1 MSTSA
6 TKLEIIRGGDY
17 TIPIQ
22 VNDADGDAINITGQT
37 LFFTVKH
44 TAIDDDDDALISKD
58 ITTHAAPTSGQST
71 LILSGTDTD
80 INPGRYVYDF
90 KRQSGSASIPYTG
103 GEFVVSSS
111 ITQRDS

>member
-22 VNDADGDAINITGQT
+22 VNDADGNAIDITGQT

-44 TAIDDDDDALISKD
+44 NAIDDDDDAIISKD
-58 ITTHAAPTSGQST
+58 ITVHATPASGLST
-71 LILSGTDTD
+71 LILSDTDTD
-80 INPGRYVYDF
+80 VNPGRYVYDF
-90 KRQSGSASIPYTG
+90 KRQDGATSIPYTG
-103 GEFVVSSS
+103 GEFVVSSGV
-111 ITQRDS
+111 TKRDS